1 MNDNSSISFRAGS
14 EVLAGRFIRPTHGNV
29 APRILFLHGAGKATK
44 ERCLPLAE
52 RLAGEYELASF
63 TFDFS
68 GHGAS
73 TGTLENSS
81 LNKRVDEALAAL
93 EYAELREPISLC
105 AFSMGG
111 HVALELLKHKRVH
124 SLTLFYP
131 AIYARSVID
140 LRFGNP
146 EFSAILRSNKS
157 WEAND
162 VLAELRNFKGNIFIV
177 VGEKDQV
184 IPAAV
189 FDLLYA
195 NTVNAEHK
203 RLLVVPDAPHLLLQ
217 TVLANEHLYSVI
229 CKTIA
234 GYVLNSTEEVAVE
247 DEIVAAN
254 KD

>member
-1 MNDNSSISFRAGS
+1 MSDDYNNVTFQAGD
-14 EVLAGRFIRPTHGNV
+14 EVLAGRFIRPTQANV

-52 RLAGEYELASF
+52 RLAVEYQLSSF
-63 TFDFS
+63 AFDFS

-81 LNKRVDEALAAL
+81 LNKRVEEALAAI
-93 EYAELREPISLC
+93 EYSGATDPISLC

-111 HVALELLKHKRVH
+111 HVALELLKYKRVH

-131 AIYARSVID
+131 AIYSRAAVAI
-140 LRFGNP
+140 RFGDP
-146 EFSAILRSNKS
+146 QFSAILRSNKS

-162 VLAELRNFKGNIFIV
+162 GLPWLNTLEGNIFIV
-177 VGEKDQV
+177 VGENDQV

-195 NTVNAEHK
+195 NTAKAQHK
-203 RLLVVPDAPHLLLQ
+203 RLLVIPDAPHLLLP
-217 TVLANEHLYSVI
+217 TVLADEQLYGDI
-229 CKTIA
+229 CNTIA
-234 GYVLNSTEEVAVE
+234 KYALNGTGDVAP
-247 DEIVAAN
+247 
-254 KD
+254 K